1 MKSPPTEKVEQLIVD
16 CRRGAYS
23 YAQSELIL
31 NECIKTLESLVLERD
46 RLLRGEFICS
56 RCGLRQ
62 DGHDSNTYPP
72 F

>member
-1 MKSPPTEKVEQLIVD
+1 MKSTPTEKVEQLIVD

-62 DGHDSNTYPP
+62 DGACSNVKPP